1 MVLDLFQEEICLFSY
16 SKPWLL
22 MLSVMFSRTNAIA
35 CYGSSI
41 FETAGFLSKIDCGT
55 LLHSFLDL
63 YVSGAD
69 SN

>member
-1 MVLDLFQEEICLFSY
+1 MVLDLFQRRYAY
-16 SKPWLL
+16 SLTVSLGW
-22 MLSVMFSRTNAIA
+22 TNAIA

-41 FETAGFLSKIDCGT
+41 FETAGFLSKIDSGT

>member
-22 MLSVMFSRTNAIA
+22 MLSMLWTNAIA

-41 FETAGFLSKIDCGT
+41 FQTACFLSKIDCGT